1 MRKTHKDNKTK
12 KNSLNPVKKKLVSN
26 KVISK
31 KSPKADDIITVIQH
45 INTNLIVLS
54 QLNKTMETFNNVLND
69 LKIRM
74 DALESNNNSRVIAKV
89 IGEWESKFTNV
100 LFDLNSKYS
109 NSFEEFK
116 TLVLSI
122 YAKQYLSEPMIKS
135 DGEDAQFKEITSM
148 YFTHL
153 NGILE
158 SNTNNEKN

>member
-1 MRKTHKDNKTK
+1 
-12 KNSLNPVKKKLVSN
+12 
-26 KVISK
+26 
-31 KSPKADDIITVIQH
+31 
-45 INTNLIVLS
+45 
-54 QLNKTMETFNNVLND
+54 METFNNVLND